1 MLCLMLHCKLLITLN
16 KTHCY
21 ECYAKKQG
29 ITFLLY
35 AWAALHM
42 KKENPAYSVLFLK
55 TRNNITIQIKI
66 ATHRT
71 FAEPLCVLH
80 CYTYP

>member
-1 MLCLMLHCKLLITLN
+1 
-16 KTHCY
+16 
-21 ECYAKKQG
+21 
-29 ITFLLY
+29 
-35 AWAALHM
+35 M

-66 ATHRT
+66 ATPRT
-71 FAEPLCVLH
+71 FAEPFGVLH